1 MIEACSIYIK
11 KESLNNKNFTKKN
24 QVFHISC
31 VHSSL
36 TFPAKSASTARR
48 SVTYVITDNENA
60 LLRDVELWPNFT
72 YGSRFFA
79 VNVQPKNKLQAGFF
93 RLKQKKIVILPK
105 VKIQRFVMNF
115 GFHFQCP
122 PDPDA
127 HVSGCAIFSSI
138 FQTINQTRY

>member
-1 MIEACSIYIK
+1 MIEACSIYIQK
-11 KESLNNKNFTKKN
+11 KSLNNKNFTKKY

-93 RLKQKKIVILPK
+93 RLKQKKNCNIAESKNPAFCYEFWVSLP
-105 VKIQRFVMNF
+105 VPTRPRRTRERLCNF
-115 GFHFQCP
+115 LEY
-122 PDPDA
+122 
-127 HVSGCAIFSSI
+127 FS
-138 FQTINQTRY
+138 NH